1 MVAPPRRRPHARP
14 ARGLS
19 RPPPKRARWLRAWN
33 RLLDAVAGLGRIAK
47 VGLAV
52 AAVAIALGIGAT
64 LGWLTDVEPP
74 RREPPRSDASAPVA
88 PPATVP
94 LPARPVPPTPP
105 LAASVPSRPPLPS
118 VAPAAL
124 APPPPAERT
133 ALPAW
138 QRHAVRAAW
147 TDDKIP
153 IAIMIDDTELNRR
166 NAQRVN
172 RLKAPLSISFM
183 AYADELGR
191 QTQAARAAGHE
202 IWLHVPMEPS
212 DAGEKPGPQAL
223 LTHLSEAE
231 LRSRLEW
238 MLARIEGGFVGL
250 NNHMGSKFTAQA
262 AGMDLVMATIK
273 PYGIAFLNSR
283 TSAQSVAAEAARRHG
298 VPFVAR
304 DVFLDND
311 QGADNVRRQLKAT
324 EDIARKQGHAV
335 AIGHPHSGT
344 IEALDAWLATLDQ
357 RGFVLVPV
365 SAIVRK
371 RNGG

>member
-1 MVAPPRRRPHARP
+1 
-14 ARGLS
+14 
-19 RPPPKRARWLRAWN
+19 
-33 RLLDAVAGLGRIAK
+33 
-47 VGLAV
+47 VG
-52 AAVAIALGIGAT
+52 IALSIGAT
-64 LGWLTDVEPP
+64 LGWLTDIEPP
-74 RREPPRSDASAPVA
+74 RREPERPEKSAAIA

-94 LPARPVPPTPP
+94 LPARPTPPQPP
-105 LAASVPSRPPLPS
+105 LAAPTPSRAPATPS
-118 VAPAAL
+118 APAAL
-124 APPPPAERT
+124 APPPILERA

-147 TDDKIP
+147 ADDKIP
-153 IAIMIDDTELNRR
+153 IAIMIDDAGLNRR
-166 NAQRVN
+166 NAHRLN
-172 RLKAPLSISFM
+172 RLRAPLSIAFM
-183 AYADELGR
+183 AYADDLGR
-191 QTQAARAAGHE
+191 QAQAARAAGHE
-202 IWLHVPMEPS
+202 IWLHAPMEPA

-273 PYGIAFLNSR
+273 PYGVAFLDSR

-311 QGADNVRRQLKAT
+311 HSADNVRRQLSVA
-324 EDIARKQGHAV
+324 EDVARKQGYAI
-335 AIGHPHSGT
+335 AIGHPHNGT
-344 IEALDAWLATLDQ
+344 IEALEAWLATLDR

-365 SAIVRK
+365 SAVVRK
-371 RNGG
+371 RSGG